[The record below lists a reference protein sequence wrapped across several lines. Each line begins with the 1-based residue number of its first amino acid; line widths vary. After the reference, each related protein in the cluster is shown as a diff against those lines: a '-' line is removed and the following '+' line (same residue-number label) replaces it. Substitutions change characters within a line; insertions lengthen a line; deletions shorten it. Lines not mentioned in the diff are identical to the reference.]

1 MRFWIRGE
9 QVFKEYK
16 TVCDFII
23 GCGDLCVENGLTS
36 LKYGGTTDD
45 GVSN

>member
-1 MRFWIRGE
+1 M
-9 QVFKEYK
+9 FKEYK